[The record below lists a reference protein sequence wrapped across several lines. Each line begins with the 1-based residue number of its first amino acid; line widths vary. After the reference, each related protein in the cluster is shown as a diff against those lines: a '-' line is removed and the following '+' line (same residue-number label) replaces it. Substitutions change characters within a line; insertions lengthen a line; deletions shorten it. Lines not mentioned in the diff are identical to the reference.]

1 MSGDF
6 GPGPDGTTGR
16 GRPRSTSRPRRSKP
30 KAAGSATVIGGRKRR
45 RWVRRTVIGTS
56 VVVVLALLLGGA
68 GWFYLNYTFGHIQ
81 KVTVKG
87 EQKEAPGAPINIML
101 VGSDSRSCVASNPT
115 AKSHVD
121 NGVPVTGQRSDVL
134 IVLRLVPADRR
145 AEMLSIPRDTY
156 VPIAGTNTEN
166 RINAAFNTGP
176 SQLVETVEQDFHI
189 PINHYVAVNFCGFT
203 NAVQALGGVYLDF
216 PDRVKDIETGLRITH
231 TGCQFLNGLRSLQL
245 VRSRDLWYYTDG
257 QWNYDGLGDLS
268 RIRRQQAFF
277 HAVIKRADS
286 EHNPLSLN
294 SFLQDAVR
302 NVQVDSLFSTG
313 EIESLAIQ
321 FRGVASAALSTQVLP
336 TSGAV
341 YDGADVLLPVQ
352 KDDTP
357 MIRGFLAFGTKSSA
371 KPGTS
376 SSTSSTSSS
385 STTST
390 STTTTTSLAVTG
402 TTTVPIIDTSKNYPE
417 PWDPAP
423 C

>member
-1 MSGDF
+1 
-6 GPGPDGTTGR
+6 
-16 GRPRSTSRPRRSKP
+16 
-30 KAAGSATVIGGRKRR
+30 
-45 RWVRRTVIGTS
+45 
-56 VVVVLALLLGGA
+56 
-68 GWFYLNYTFGHIQ
+68 
-81 KVTVKG
+81 
-87 EQKEAPGAPINIML
+87 
-101 VGSDSRSCVASNPT
+101 
-115 AKSHVD
+115 VD